1 MTMERVGAALLRRNV
16 QAAYLDLTTEE
27 AIRRWGDPE
36 ITWDDLGPWNT
47 FVFRLA
53 DGTLAGLVREVEN
66 APKPGYFL
74 VAGNEETGYPTGVDP
89 AAALTAFLAE
99 SGLDESRVLIHGSD
113 GMHGSD

>member
-1 MTMERVGAALLRRNV
+1 MTMERVDAALLLRVV

-27 AIRRWGDPE
+27 AVQRWGDPD

-74 VAGNEETGYPTGVDP
+74 VAGNEQTGNPTGVDP
-89 AAALTAFLAE
+89 ADALTAFLAE
-99 SGLDESRVLIHGSD
+99 AGLEESRVLIHGS
-113 GMHGSD
+113 G

>member
-1 MTMERVGAALLRRNV
+1 MTMERVDASLLRRNV
-16 QAAYLDLTTEE
+16 QVAYLDLSTEE
-27 AIRRWGDPE
+27 AIRRWGEPE

-74 VAGNEETGYPTGVDP
+74 LAGNEESGTPEGIDTTE
-89 AAALTAFLAE
+89 ALAAFLSEAPFE
-99 SGLDESRVLIHGSD
+99 EERVLERYPLNR
-113 GMHGSD
+113 